1 MGTFASILAP
11 SDNLSIRVIR
21 AQPYHKPTFMG
32 LLRSML
38 SCFPNLR
45 KWDAESQYVNKYK
58 LRNLGPAL
66 RGTGWLLVLYMIRSL
81 MLACSRG
88 KRSFA
93 FMYGVLSI
101 RVFRV
106 DGTIH
111 DLGVVCHLLITTAGV
126 NKLVAGMN
134 ASDTATFSI
143 FKFHGHGT
151 GVGAPAVG
159 DTALGTEA
167 TTQYNPDSTRPTGTQ
182 TTGGSSNVYRTVGVF
197 THDSGSAYSPSETG
211 LFSQAATGGGTLL
224 DRFQYTAVPLQP
236 GDSMQTTIDIT
247 LPAGS

>member
-1 MGTFASILAP
+1 MGTFASYLAP
-11 SDNLSIRVIR
+11 SDKLTTRVVR
-21 AQPYHKPTFMG
+21 AQPYQKPTLLG

-38 SCFPNLR
+38 SCLPNLT
-45 KWDAESQYVNKYK
+45 KWDAESRFVNAYK
-58 LRNLGPAL
+58 MRNLWKAL
-66 RGTGWLLVLYMIRSL
+66 RGTPVLLIFHTVSSITEALFHRSVLF
-81 MLACSRG
+81 C
-88 KRSFA
+88 
-93 FMYGVLSI
+93 YGVLRI
-101 RVFRV
+101 RIFRV

-111 DLGVVCHLLITTAGV
+111 DLGVVSHLMITTAGV
-126 NKLVAGMN
+126 NKLVSGLN
-134 ASDTATFSI
+134 ASDTATFSL

-151 GVGAPAVG
+151 GVGAPATS
-159 DTALGTEA
+159 DTTLGTEA

-182 TTGGSSNVYRTVGVF
+182 TTGGSANVYRTVGVF